1 VNAWACSWLPTLTS
15 ATSTTWHD
23 TKEAADRAEVGLR
36 CAGRVNVVVWR
47 DWADYEGGG
56 VA

>member
-1 VNAWACSWLPTLTS
+1 MNTWACSWLPTLTS

-47 DWADYEGGG
+47 DWSDYEIEG
-56 VA
+56 AA